1 MVNCGKPPHS
11 VAGQPLYDEVS
22 SNFAAWSAV
31 ICCVF
36 GIVGNSTTL
45 FVLLKSRTIRRHATT
60 PFLVSLAFSDLI
72 FSSFNLPLLAHRFF
86 HRDWTL
92 SYNACVAFPF
102 FMYSNVS
109 VSSLSM
115 MLISI
120 NRFVGIYFS
129 NIMDK
134 IFTPLKSWLSV
145 LGLWAFSFI
154 IMSLPL
160 AEVWGQYGYV
170 KGTFS
175 CTLLEKNGHTPL
187 VFFSILIIGI
197 PCLVILICYSLILY
211 KVRSTGRAM
220 RFLTQSTDAGL
231 DKDFTVGSMTRTRER
246 ELTKTFGIICL
257 CYIISFIPVSILS
270 VFDPMPPC
278 WENPGWHV
286 FGYVMFWCSAIIN
299 PIVYI
304 LANRHYRKYFIY
316 YVQRL
321 FCMNPADPTT
331 TLHSATYKPTPQSSG
346 RVPRKEYP
354 SLPRERKPRH
364 EHQESLEMEPFRNQ
378 ESVEQV
384 QRFEPSQ
391 PIAPPLYEN
400 VATRSP
406 KGSLMVTDI

>member
-1 MVNCGKPPHS
+1 
-11 VAGQPLYDEVS
+11 
-22 SNFAAWSAV
+22 
-31 ICCVF
+31 
-36 GIVGNSTTL
+36 
-45 FVLLKSRTIRRHATT
+45 
-60 PFLVSLAFSDLI
+60 
-72 FSSFNLPLLAHRFF
+72 
-86 HRDWTL
+86 
-92 SYNACVAFPF
+92 
-102 FMYSNVS
+102 MYSNVS

-406 KGSLMVTDI
+406 KGSLMVTDIWFDYVHFSYNYWKLWCQRLNIQRRSKVRKALKLQCANVRGTCFVSSKLTNHSTLNGNFWYSKNVVAVSNVFWQKLKWALFIVECQVYRCQ